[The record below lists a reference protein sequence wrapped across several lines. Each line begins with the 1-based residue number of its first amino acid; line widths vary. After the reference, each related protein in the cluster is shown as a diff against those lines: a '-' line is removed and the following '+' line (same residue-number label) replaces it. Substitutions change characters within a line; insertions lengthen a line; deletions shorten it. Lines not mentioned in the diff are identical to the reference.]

1 MNPVAAG
8 TDEETIQLQKKIMRE
23 RREAAMKRR
32 LEEEE
37 REEAAKKE
45 RLRLKLEAMG
55 PPPERKSAKK
65 DENKDDSPT
74 KPYLPPAQREG
85 GAPPTATKAPSS
97 PEKPDIPATVV
108 ENEKEAI
115 DDTISTAEAQINGGA
130 QAPFNQARP
139 QNQTTQTGLSWP
151 VWCRWCG
158 RALARPAKAASAEK
172 RVVLVAILLL
182 VTV

>member
-85 GAPPTATKAPSS
+85 GAPPAATKAPSS

-108 ENEKEAI
+108 ENEKEAT
-115 DDTISTAEAQINGGA
+115 DDTISTAEAQAFRKPSRLRHGLRHRSHKSLPPTGEAAHRETFGA
-130 QAPFNQARP
+130 RRVMTAPSGMVP
-139 QNQTTQTGLSWP
+139 SMP
-151 VWCRWCG
+151 V
-158 RALARPAKAASAEK
+158 
-172 RVVLVAILLL
+172 
-182 VTV
+182 